1 MTMSWPQGVTDQT
14 SLPFSVWRVLDALAN
29 AALSGVGETFQ
40 AGSPSAAEGGGAPN
54 DEQVRSAV
62 ALAEQ
67 YAARAQRQDQAVD
80 QATLRG
86 VTAALVASI
95 GPMGEVMVEDA
106 MEDLPQPVRLAALL
120 KMLGQELQDTQ
131 RQAFGRQLRTR
142 GLL

>member
-14 SLPFSVWRVLDALAN
+14 PLPFSIWRILDALAN
-29 AALSGVGETFQ
+29 SALSGLQSG
-40 AGSPSAAEGGGAPN
+40 PGGVP
-54 DEQVRSAV
+54 DEAQVRTAI

-67 YAARAQRQDQAVD
+67 YATRAQRGDQIVD
-80 QATLRG
+80 DVTLREVVG
-86 VTAALVASI
+86 ALVLSI

-106 MEDLPQPVRLAALL
+106 MDDLPEPVRLSALL
-120 KMLGQELQDTQ
+120 RTLGQELQDAQ